1 DQKEIVQKLLPLA
14 EVGMGYVQLGQ
25 SSTTLSGGEAQRI
38 KLASYLGR
46 GTKDGAG
53 FFLFDEPTTGLHLH
67 DIAQLLQAFRA
78 LIAAGHSVLVI
89 EHNPEVLMASDWII
103 DMGPEGGVN
112 GGQVV
117 WEGAPTAMRE
127 SGKGHTAD
135 ALRSRSLAL

>member
-1 DQKEIVQKLLPLA
+1 
-14 EVGMGYVQLGQ
+14 M
-25 SSTTLSGGEAQRI
+25 
-38 KLASYLGR
+38 
-46 GTKDGAG
+46 
-53 FFLFDEPTTGLHLH
+53 
-67 DIAQLLQAFRA
+67 LQAFRA

-117 WEGAPTAMRE
+117 WEGTPIAMRE